1 MGVEMISK
9 EAHILFVC
17 QLGEERSKFM
27 AAICNE
33 IAKEYGLNRIAFRHS
48 PYYKVKRF
56 LKKGSYDLIMATDDI
71 ADKVQ
76 EILKDMAVNVMAGM
90 PNNCY
95 KYKNLKDNSPLCAN
109 CPFFAKCARM
119 TKQDKEMVWL
129 TKKVTGY
136 AKVSEKTFQE
146 LVQAIFTVLS
156 QYRSVQIY
164 KS

>member
-1 MGVEMISK
+1 MISK

-76 EILKDMAVNVMAGM
+76 EILKDMAVNVMFKVIDKDCIGSKE
-90 PNNCY
+90 CI
-95 KYKNLKDNSPLCAN
+95 KNLIIES
-109 CPFFAKCARM
+109 
-119 TKQDKEMVWL
+119 
-129 TKKVTGY
+129 
-136 AKVSEKTFQE
+136 
-146 LVQAIFTVLS
+146 LVALNIIS
-156 QYRSVQIY
+156 RG
-164 KS
+164 